1 MRKIYLVFCLY
12 LIVYFHPSEGWGDT
26 YQIYMPSTMPGA
38 LSLAP
43 SQFYIVNTD
52 SRSTV
57 SVDTSSYISSYDIS
71 NWSFASND
79 FVQVDGSSL
88 DSGKSNPRIFQDLK
102 GSSLTIRENRLI
114 TVRDKGP
121 DGIKAGDPGDTGDDG
136 ENRTY
141 DRLIN
146 INTADGSITSQT
158 LIASNLSDYN
168 HAVTNG
174 YEVVLEDKSATPDQ
188 LAVMELFQMTTY
200 SENLTNSG
208 SMAGDAI
215 ETQGSFSTTKIT
227 DAEGVSLFRQ
237 EDDGSIHIGENS
249 VVIVDSPN
257 SSSGND
263 MIYSSAADGSIL
275 QIGNIDSHQTII
287 NGTLEVTGE
296 SSFQGII
303 DMEGNRITGLGTPQ
317 DPTDA
322 VSKGYMDNALLG
334 LPSKIYVD
342 TVANNLADG
351 IEDSNAMSAAL
362 AALPNTAP
370 DAEAYCGGGIG
381 SYGDAQAFSLG
392 CASNINDN
400 FAVNFGA
407 SKLSSSGASIGN
419 RDFDDYS
426 LKAGF
431 IYKIGY
437 KPSKSSK
444 SNTAALETEL
454 YRQQASLR
462 VIAEKENY
470 KDTKIAEY
478 EKRLAKLEDQLEELK
493 VAMLAG
499 NKEFA
504 SLAK

>member
-1 MRKIYLVFCLY
+1 MMSLFLAFFI
-12 LIVYFHPSEGWGDT
+12 SDT
-26 YQIYMPSTMPGA
+26 WA
-38 LSLAP
+38 NEFLAVKYNDAI
-43 SQFYIVNTD
+43 QKNEIWK
-52 SRSTV
+52 
-57 SVDTSSYISSYDIS
+57 VDTENQTQTKLAEIRFPSNGWQPGNSFLSEKTGELYMKNAEGYFNVYDSKTNTFREILNDPAFDDFQQSFEIPDKFIDDVISTTSDDAEIKIDEV
-71 NWSFASND
+71 NNTVNIDNAAIA
-79 FVQVDGSSL
+79 DG
-88 DSGKSNPRIFQDLK
+88 DGNNIIALK
-102 GSSLTIRENRLI
+102 
-114 TVRDKGP
+114 
-121 DGIKAGDPGDTGDDG
+121 DDG
-136 ENRTY
+136 
-141 DRLIN
+141 
-146 INTADGSITSQT
+146 
-158 LIASNLSDYN
+158 
-168 HAVTNG
+168 AV
-174 YEVVLEDKSATPDQ
+174 
-188 LAVMELFQMTTY
+188 
-200 SENLTNSG
+200 
-208 SMAGDAI
+208 
-215 ETQGSFSTTKIT
+215 
-227 DAEGVSLFRQ
+227 
-237 EDDGSIHIGENS
+237 HIGENS
-249 VVIVDSPN
+249 LITVEQNGVQKL
-257 SSSGND
+257 
-263 MIYSSAADGSIL
+263 YAADENGDAIDIDITNGSNL
-275 QIGNIDSHQTII
+275 LI
-287 NGTLEVTGE
+287 NGISV
-296 SSFQGII
+296 I
-303 DMEGNRITGLGTPQ
+303 DR
-317 DPTDA
+317 
-322 VSKGYMDNALLG
+322 
-334 LPSKIYVD
+334 
-342 TVANNLADG
+342 LADG

-462 VIAEKENY
+462 AIAEKESY

-478 EKRLAKLEDQLEELK
+478 EKRLAKLEEQKAIEAAEYEQKFTKLADQLEELK

>member
-1 MRKIYLVFCLY
+1 M
-12 LIVYFHPSEGWGDT
+12 
-26 YQIYMPSTMPGA
+26 
-38 LSLAP
+38 
-43 SQFYIVNTD
+43 
-52 SRSTV
+52 
-57 SVDTSSYISSYDIS
+57 
-71 NWSFASND
+71 
-79 FVQVDGSSL
+79 
-88 DSGKSNPRIFQDLK
+88 
-102 GSSLTIRENRLI
+102 
-114 TVRDKGP
+114 
-121 DGIKAGDPGDTGDDG
+121 
-136 ENRTY
+136 
-141 DRLIN
+141 
-146 INTADGSITSQT
+146 INTADGSVASQT

-168 HAVTNG
+168 HASAAG

-188 LAVMELFQMTTY
+188 LAVMELFQMTSY
-200 SENLTNSG
+200 SENLTNAG
-208 SMAGDAI
+208 SMVGDAI
-215 ETQGSFSTTKIT
+215 ETKGSFSTTKIT
-227 DAEGVSLFRQ
+227 DADGVSLFRQ

-263 MIYSSAADGSIL
+263 MIYSSAADGSTL
-275 QIGNIDSHQTII
+275 QIGNIDSHRTII

-296 SSFQGII
+296 SSFQSTI
-303 DMEGNRITGLGTPQ
+303 DMQGNRITGLGAPQ
-317 DPTDA
+317 GQTDA
-322 VSKGYMDNALLG
+322 VSKGYL
-334 LPSKIYVD
+334 D
-342 TVANNLADG
+342 TVTNKLADG

-362 AALPNTAP
+362 AALPNTSP
-370 DAEAYCGGGIG
+370 DAEAYCGGGLG

-444 SNTAALETEL
+444 SNTATLETEL

-462 VIAEKENY
+462 AIAEKENY

-478 EKRLAKLEDQLEELK
+478 EKRLAKLEDQKTIEAAKYESRLAKLEEQKAIEAAEYEHKFTKLEDQLEKLK

-499 NKEFA
+499 SKEFA

>member
-1 MRKIYLVFCLY
+1 MVSLFLAFFI
-12 LIVYFHPSEGWGDT
+12 SDT
-26 YQIYMPSTMPGA
+26 WANEFLAVKYNGA
-38 LSLAP
+38 I
-43 SQFYIVNTD
+43 QKNEIWK
-52 SRSTV
+52 
-57 SVDTSSYISSYDIS
+57 VDTENQTQTKLAEIRFPSNGWQPQNSFLSEKTSELYMKNAEGYFNVYDSKTNTFREIL
-71 NWSFASND
+71 ND
-79 FVQVDGSSL
+79 PAF
-88 DSGKSNPRIFQDLK
+88 
-102 GSSLTIRENRLI
+102 
-114 TVRDKGP
+114 
-121 DGIKAGDPGDTGDDG
+121 DD
-136 ENRTY
+136 
-141 DRLIN
+141 
-146 INTADGSITSQT
+146 
-158 LIASNLSDYN
+158 
-168 HAVTNG
+168 
-174 YEVVLEDKSATPDQ
+174 
-188 LAVMELFQMTTY
+188 F
-200 SENLTNSG
+200 
-208 SMAGDAI
+208 
-215 ETQGSFSTTKIT
+215 QGSFEIPDKFIDDVISTTSD
-227 DAEGVSLFRQ
+227 DAEIKIDEVNNTVNIDNAAIADGDGNNIIALK
-237 EDDGSIHIGENS
+237 DDGAVHIGENS
-249 VVIVDSPN
+249 LITVEQDGVQKLYAEDENGDAIDIDITNGSDLLINGVSVIDRLNASN
-257 SSSGND
+257 ST
-263 MIYSSAADGSIL
+263 Y
-275 QIGNIDSHQTII
+275 IDSI
-287 NGTLEVTGE
+287 
-296 SSFQGII
+296 
-303 DMEGNRITGLGTPQ
+303 
-317 DPTDA
+317 
-322 VSKGYMDNALLG
+322 
-334 LPSKIYVD
+334 
-342 TVANNLADG
+342 ANNLADG

-462 VIAEKENY
+462 AIAEKESY

>member
-1 MRKIYLVFCLY
+1 MVKIMKKFSLVAF
-12 LIVYFHPSEGWGDT
+12 LIVFQCHIANADT
-26 YQIYMPSTMPGA
+26 YQIYMPSTMPGS
-38 LSLAP
+38 LSTAEANM
-43 SQFYIVNTD
+43 YIVNTD

-57 SVDTSSYISSYDIS
+57 TVSTSAYISSYAAS
-71 NWSFASND
+71 NWSFGSND
-79 FVQVDGSSL
+79 FVTVDGTMNNA
-88 DSGKSNPRIFQDLK
+88 GRSNERIFQDLK
-102 GSSLTIRENRLI
+102 GSKLTIRENSLVS
-114 TVRDKGP
+114 VRDKGP
-121 DGIKAGDPGDTGDDG
+121 DGIATTPDDG
-136 ENRTY
+136 INRVY
-141 DRLIN
+141 DRILTIE
-146 INTADGSITSQT
+146 TTDGSVSSQI
-158 LIASNLSDYN
+158 LVASNISDYN
-168 HAVTNG
+168 HAINNG
-174 YEVVLEDKSATPDQ
+174 YEAILEAKDASSDELQT
-188 LAVMELFQMTTY
+188 MELFKMTTY
-200 SENLTNSG
+200 SENESNSG
-208 SMAGDAI
+208 SLVGDAI
-215 ETQGSFSTTKIT
+215 ETKGSFSTTKIT
-227 DAEGVSLFRQ
+227 DAEGKSLFRQ

-263 MIYSSAADGSIL
+263 MIYSSVADGSKL
-275 QIGNIDSHQTII
+275 QIGNLDSHQTII
-287 NGTLEVTGE
+287 NGTLEVTGD

-303 DMEGNRITGLGTPQ
+303 DMEGNRITGLGTPLGQ
-317 DPTDA
+317 TDA
-322 VSKGYMDNALLG
+322 VSKGYLDTALLS

-370 DAEAYCGGGIG
+370 DAEAYCGGGLG

-419 RDFDDYS
+419 REFDDYS

-444 SNTAALETEL
+444 SNTTALETEL

-462 VIAEKENY
+462 AIAAKENY

-478 EKRLAKLEDQLEELK
+478 EKRLAKLEDQLEEIK

>member
-1 MRKIYLVFCLY
+1 MKKIFLLSLILVFSAVTANADEITVVAGDVSIADNQDIYIGIWDTDTGQVTRVKDLDWSNG
-12 LIVYFHPSEGWGDT
+12 FGPSLSAADPATGKIFTFNSCCDQFKT
-26 YQIYMPSTMPGA
+26 QIYDANTNTNISVPEPEVDIFKVLPTVIPKGVDGVISLTNDDAEIKIDETNNTVNIDNAA
-38 LSLAP
+38 LS
-43 SQFYIVNTD
+43 
-52 SRSTV
+52 
-57 SVDTSSYISSYDIS
+57 
-71 NWSFASND
+71 
-79 FVQVDGSSL
+79 DG
-88 DSGKSNPRIFQDLK
+88 DGTNM
-102 GSSLTIRENRLI
+102 I
-114 TVRDKGP
+114 T
-121 DGIKAGDPGDTGDDG
+121 
-136 ENRTY
+136 
-141 DRLIN
+141 L
-146 INTADGSITSQT
+146 
-158 LIASNLSDYN
+158 
-168 HAVTNG
+168 
-174 YEVVLEDKSATPDQ
+174 
-188 LAVMELFQMTTY
+188 
-200 SENLTNSG
+200 
-208 SMAGDAI
+208 
-215 ETQGSFSTTKIT
+215 
-227 DAEGVSLFRQ
+227 
-237 EDDGSIHIGENS
+237 EDDGSVSLGGDDMIVIDDEGISIDGKQLIAEKEDGAIHIGENS
-249 VVIVDSPN
+249 LITVEQDGVQKLYAEDENGDAIDIDITNGSDLLINGVSVIDRLN
-257 SSSGND
+257 ANNRT
-263 MIYSSAADGSIL
+263 Y
-275 QIGNIDSHQTII
+275 IDSI
-287 NGTLEVTGE
+287 
-296 SSFQGII
+296 
-303 DMEGNRITGLGTPQ
+303 
-317 DPTDA
+317 
-322 VSKGYMDNALLG
+322 
-334 LPSKIYVD
+334 
-342 TVANNLADG
+342 ANNLADG

-454 YRQQASLR
+454 YKQQASLR
-462 VIAEKENY
+462 AIAEKEDY